1 MFVVDSNLTGFSAFD
16 QAAPPQRQV
25 EAGRLQTFQGDLR
38 GQGGGRG
45 GKEGPQKSQGWPYCA
60 LFRGTAL
67 GRRTYPLVQAL
78 GKGSSGKASASLQ
91 ASCAVDS
98 LQARKPGRPQPPR
111 EVRRRGNV
119 RPRSK
124 GQRGNPAFRDRR
136 GGA

>member
-1 MFVVDSNLTGFSAFD
+1 MFVVHSNLTGFSAFD
-16 QAAPPQRQV
+16 QAALPQRQV

-67 GRRTYPLVQAL
+67 GRRTYRLVQAL

-98 LQARKPGRPQPPR
+98 LQARPPSASTGGEEARERP
-111 EVRRRGNV
+111 
-119 RPRSK
+119 
-124 GQRGNPAFRDRR
+124 PAEQGPAR
-136 GGA
+136 